1 MDDGGAVK
9 RVYQSTLRQRQARS
23 TRLAIIGAASRLFA
37 EHGYG
42 ATSVDQIAQAADV
55 SRATVFASVGGKP
68 AMLKAAYDVAIV
80 GDDEPVPLP
89 ARPRSRL
96 IQAEPDVH
104 RFLVLYAALVADID
118 RRVAGIY
125 EAVRGAASAD
135 PAVASLWATIQR
147 ERRIGAGNVVDQVRS
162 KAPLRA
168 DLDLV
173 AAADIVWVLIDPW
186 LYHQLVDQRGW
197 PHERF
202 EAWLAE
208 TLQAQLLPA
217 QAGTRAE

>member
-1 MDDGGAVK
+1 MADGGAVK

-23 TRLAIIGAASRLFA
+23 TRRAIIAAASRLFA

-202 EAWLAE
+202 EGWLAE

-217 QAGTRAE
+217 HGRDAR